1 MSYLHQP
8 HPHTPLRGTFTIPI
22 SQTRGSRSVGLFY
35 PRPPSFRP
43 LAQRPGESRVGL
55 TQASDTSPRGQ
66 AQRPRGAI
74 HPAGSREHS
83 QGEGHWGPGWGDPQ
97 QPHPATPADA
107 PSTHRTLSTSLRE
120 PNLETKAGHCGQ
132 ILMDTVSSEGQA
144 AAARPTKGL
153 GEGA

>member
-55 TQASDTSPRGQ
+55 TRASDTSPCGQ

-74 HPAGSREHS
+74 RERAGSREHS
-83 QGEGHWGPGWGDPQ
+83 QGRGTGAQDGETPG
-97 QPHPATPADA
+97 
-107 PSTHRTLSTSLRE
+107 R
-120 PNLETKAGHCGQ
+120 PNLLPRQMLPAPIGH
-132 ILMDTVSSEGQA
+132 
-144 AAARPTKGL
+144 
-153 GEGA
+153 